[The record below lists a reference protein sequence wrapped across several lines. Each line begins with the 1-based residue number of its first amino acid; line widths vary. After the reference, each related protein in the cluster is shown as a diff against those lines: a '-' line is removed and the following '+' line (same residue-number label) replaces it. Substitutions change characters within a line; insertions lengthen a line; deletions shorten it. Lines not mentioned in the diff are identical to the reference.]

1 MKKNRFYP
9 LFFVV
14 LLLVGAALVLLGR
27 ALRRHTPQ
35 LIQGRVECTTYRA
48 SSKVAGR
55 IVELRVE
62 EGDRVEQGELLYTL
76 AIPELDAK
84 LQQVEALRTAAGALD
99 AATVAGARKP
109 QIRAAQS
116 LWQKAQAGL
125 ELARKSYERVRRLHE
140 SGVVPAQQL
149 DEARANYE
157 AMRATER
164 AARAEYDLARDG
176 ARSEDKEAAAAKV
189 REAEGAVAEVE
200 SYIAD
205 ARVTA
210 PVSGEVSSIIAEAG
224 ELVGT
229 GYPVVAILDLNDRW
243 VTFNIRETLLP
254 VSYTHLTLPT
264 ILG

>member
-164 AARAEYDLARDG
+164 RMPIISICPGCWTTSMRSSNSVERRLKRPAPRNTMRPSPSSASVKPCARKALTI
-176 ARSEDKEAAAAKV
+176 RSRSRRMSPATRLRMK
-189 REAEGAVAEVE
+189 
-200 SYIAD
+200 
-205 ARVTA
+205 
-210 PVSGEVSSIIAEAG
+210 PNSG
-224 ELVGT
+224 
-229 GYPVVAILDLNDRW
+229 
-243 VTFNIRETLLP
+243 
-254 VSYTHLTLPT
+254 
-264 ILG
+264 